1 MCRVDT
7 KCDEMKV
14 SRRQPMKQR
23 SMKKKKRKNV
33 VCGEAIHDGNAER
46 PVVRAH
52 GVDSDVV
59 GCAGNN
65 YYSA

>member
-23 SMKKKKRKNV
+23 SMKKKKKRKM
-33 VCGEAIHDGNAER
+33 VC
-46 PVVRAH
+46 
-52 GVDSDVV
+52 DVGKQSMV
-59 GCAGNN
+59 GKLGLKW
-65 YYSA
+65 